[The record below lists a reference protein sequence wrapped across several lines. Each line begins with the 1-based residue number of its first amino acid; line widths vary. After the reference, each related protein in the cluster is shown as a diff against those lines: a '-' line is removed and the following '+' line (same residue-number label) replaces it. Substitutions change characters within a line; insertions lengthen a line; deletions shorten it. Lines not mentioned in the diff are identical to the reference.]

1 MNYLRVILATV
12 AIFATGAL
20 SGYFLAP
27 QAPAAPGSSEASPS
41 SVLAGTNAPPSWN
54 QRREEMWGSLQ
65 KELKATDEQMA
76 KVDEILSQSR
86 KRSREIW
93 QTIKIPLE
101 AEVDRVKEEIR
112 GVLDAEQ
119 AAKYEEIMKQRGKH
133 GRDKQDKA
141 FGGLPD
147 DPQSCRFN
155 DPLPAPQ
162 SFL

>member
-1 MNYLRVILATV
+1 MNYFRVILATLV
-12 AIFATGAL
+12 IFATGAL
-20 SGYFLAP
+20 SGYFLAHKAP
-27 QAPAAPGSSEASPS
+27 ERPGAPAASA

-54 QRREEMWGSLQ
+54 QRRDEMWGSLQ

-76 KVDEILSQSR
+76 KVDEILAQSR

-133 GRDKQDKA
+133 GRDKKDKA
-141 FGGLPD
+141 FGGFPD

>member
-1 MNYLRVILATV
+1 MNYFRVILATLV
-12 AIFATGAL
+12 IFATGAL
-20 SGYFLAP
+20 SGYFVAHKATADLG
-27 QAPAAPGSSEASPS
+27 APAAST

-101 AEVDRVKEEIR
+101 EEVDRVKEEIR

-133 GRDKQDKA
+133 GRDKKDKA
-141 FGGLPD
+141 LGGLPD
-147 DPQSCRFN
+147 DPKSCRFN
-155 DPLPAPQ
+155 APLQAHQ
-162 SFL
+162 CFL

>member
-20 SGYFLAP
+20 TGYFLAHK
-27 QAPAAPGSSEASPS
+27 APKPPGGSAASSS

-54 QRREEMWGSLQ
+54 QRRDEMWGSLQ

-101 AEVDRVKEEIR
+101 EEVDRVKEEIR

-133 GRDKQDKA
+133 GRDKKDKA

-147 DPQSCRFN
+147 DPKSCRLN
-155 DPLPAPQ
+155 APLPAHQ
-162 SFL
+162 CFL